1 MRRIVCFHNPDEMN
15 GYLSNWYMSD
25 FVADNIKFTSME
37 QYMMYKKAQ
46 LFNDTEIM
54 QEILST
60 DNVGKIKM
68 LGRSVKNYDEVMWN
82 GVRQIVVYEGLYA
95 KFNQNESLRKK
106 LLATEN
112 DILAECAVSD
122 CIWGIGL
129 AMNDEKRLSTEEWRG
144 QNLLGFAIMQVRE
157 KLSKQ

>member
-46 LFNDTEIM
+46 LFNDKEIM

-95 KFNQNESLRKK
+95 KFSQNESLREK

>member
-68 LGRSVKNYDEVMWN
+68 LGRSVKNYDETMWN

-95 KFNQNESLRKK
+95 KFNQNESLREK

-129 AMNDEKRLSTEEWRG
+129 AMNDDKRLSTEKWRG
-144 QNLLGFAIMQVRE
+144 QNLLGFAIMKVRE

>member
-25 FVADNIKFTSME
+25 FDADDIKFTSME

-95 KFNQNESLRKK
+95 KFSQNESLREK

>member
-46 LFNDTEIM
+46 LFNDKEIM

-95 KFNQNESLRKK
+95 KFSQNESLREK

-129 AMNDEKRLSTEEWRG
+129 AMNDDKRLSTEEWRG

>member
-46 LFNDTEIM
+46 LFNDKEIM

-68 LGRSVKNYDEVMWN
+68 FGRSVKNYDEVMWN

-95 KFNQNESLRKK
+95 KFSQNESLREK

-129 AMNDEKRLSTEEWRG
+129 AMNDDKRLSTEKWRG